1 MQLGTYA
8 DGRGLTYDEVTGTF
22 RIGEAHVTAEQV
34 RGYEAAGQLVWAT
47 ADIATWFHTSFP
59 VDVMLA
65 AEPAKSGKGGLVAVI
80 AVVVLAVLLFGC
92 GILFAIAIPVFNA
105 AKMNAEK
112 KSCWANERVIEGTA
126 QIFQSDNGDLPD
138 SIERLVPRYMPRVP
152 VCPSGGEYS
161 WDTGTGTTDCSVH
174 GHY

>member
-8 DGRGLTYDEVTGTF
+8 DGRGLTYDGATGTF

-47 ADIATWFHTSFP
+47 TDIAAWFQASFP
-59 VDVMLA
+59 ADVTLA
-65 AEPAKSGKGGLVAVI
+65 APKSGKVGLVAVI
-80 AVVVLAVLLFGC
+80 AVVVLTVLLFGC
-92 GILFAIAIPVFNA
+92 GILVAIAIPVFNA

-126 QIFQSDNGDLPD
+126 QIFKSDNGVWPD
-138 SIERLVPRYMPRVP
+138 SIERLVPRYMPRAP
-152 VCPSGGEYS
+152 ACPGGGEYS